1 VVVKYTIRRDGM
13 LTQIDVVKP
22 SNNFLLDQESRRAVI
37 NTRQLPALPPEYTGQ
52 NLTIHLTFEYQR

>member
-1 VVVKYTIRRDGM
+1 M
-13 LTQIDVVKP
+13 LTQIEVVKP

-37 NTRQLPALPPEYTGQ
+37 NTRQLPPLPPEYTGQ